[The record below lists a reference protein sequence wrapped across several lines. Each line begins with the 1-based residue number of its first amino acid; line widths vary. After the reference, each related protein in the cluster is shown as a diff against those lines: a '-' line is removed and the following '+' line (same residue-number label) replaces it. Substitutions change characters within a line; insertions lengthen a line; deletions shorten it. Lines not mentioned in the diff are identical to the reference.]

1 MSLYVLRTQSEGAF
15 NRALV
20 MRSITPYNRGGLK
33 IPPSFNAV
41 SGLRYFAHTC
51 VIVYDI
57 MLVRVMEKVHMLFFF
72 I

>member
-1 MSLYVLRTQSEGAF
+1 MFGFQKPQTGDEM
-15 NRALV
+15 NW
-20 MRSITPYNRGGLK
+20 GGLK